1 MINGNDKY
9 TLQWICST
17 PYGEKQTVEK
27 NNIFHNYNAKW
38 LIFKKVIVLY
48 YEIAFFLQMSHMC
61 RWRLYVNGGWIKIFL
76 IS

>member
-1 MINGNDKY
+1 MINGNDKC
-9 TLQWICST
+9 TLQWTSTT

-48 YEIAFFLQMSHMC
+48 YEIAFFTNVSHVHMKALC
-61 RWRLYVNGGWIKIFL
+61 
-76 IS
+76 